1 MKKCGCTSKPKYGG
15 WFARIIGTTIL
26 LRFFVLHAQSIIGY
40 RTISTS
46 NAIKYM
52 YMSVAI
58 ELSEGMTPHTSVERG
73 EKKNVP
79 KKIKIK
85 NKKKILSFLM
95 IQVGEGQRGHFE
107 PKFCLWESQNYNL
120 LVKSICSL

>member
-73 EKKNVP
+73 EKKM
-79 KKIKIK
+79 
-85 NKKKILSFLM
+85 FLK
-95 IQVGEGQRGHFE
+95 R
-107 PKFCLWESQNYNL
+107 
-120 LVKSICSL
+120 

>member
-1 MKKCGCTSKPKYGG
+1 MAKCGCTSKPKYGG

-58 ELSEGMTPHTSVERG
+58 DLSEGMTPHTSVERG

-85 NKKKILSFLM
+85 KKKISFFSYDTS
-95 IQVGEGQRGHFE
+95 RGGPKGAFE

>member
-1 MKKCGCTSKPKYGG
+1 MVVLQNPNMG

-26 LRFFVLHAQSIIGY
+26 LRFFVLHAHSIIGY

-58 ELSEGMTPHTSVERG
+58 DLSEGMTPHTSIRE

-79 KKIKIK
+79 RKIKIK
-85 NKKKILSFLM
+85 CFIFS
-95 IQVGEGQRGHFE
+95 
-107 PKFCLWESQNYNL
+107 
-120 LVKSICSL
+120 